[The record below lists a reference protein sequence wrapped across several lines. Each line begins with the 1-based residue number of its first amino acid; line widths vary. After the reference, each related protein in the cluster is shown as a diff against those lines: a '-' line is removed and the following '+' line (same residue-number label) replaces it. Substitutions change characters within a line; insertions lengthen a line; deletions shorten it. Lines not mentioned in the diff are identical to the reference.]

1 VVKPYIVT
9 FFKHVLSSDGH
20 DFNALQEKI
29 EICADTAGQALEAAQ
44 QRFASPRGIPDWRY
58 HADSV
63 EIAADLHGR
72 VHLPDDRSLHMS
84 ARDSRDLRK
93 TSRRRS

>member
-1 VVKPYIVT
+1 MKPYIVT

-29 EICADTAGQALEAAQ
+29 GICADTPGQALEAAQ
-44 QRFASPRGIPDWRY
+44 QRFASLRGIPDWRS

-63 EIAADLHGR
+63 KIA
-72 VHLPDDRSLHMS
+72 V
-84 ARDSRDLRK
+84 DLRGRG
-93 TSRRRS
+93 TRRLAMPADATPLSRKHC

>member
-1 VVKPYIVT
+1 MKPYIVT

-44 QRFASPRGIPDWRY
+44 QRFASLRGIPDWRS

-63 EIAADLHGR
+63 EISVDLHGR
-72 VHLPDDRSLHMS
+72 VHLLDDLSLHTS
-84 ARDSRDLRK
+84 TTHSRDLGK
-93 TSRRRS
+93 TKRRS

>member
-1 VVKPYIVT
+1 MKPYIVT

-29 EICADTAGQALEAAQ
+29 GICADTPGQALEAAQ
-44 QRFASPRGIPDWRY
+44 QRFASLRGIPDWRS

-63 EIAADLHGR
+63 KIAVDLHGR
-72 VHLPDDRSLHMS
+72 VHLLDDRSLHMS
-84 ARDSRDLRK
+84 ARASRGLGK